1 MIVRS
6 SLALLHAMVDSP
18 CELRDVRKGLSFLGI
33 ALPHALD
40 VNGEPLPVLEIGGV
54 NGHLGQFPMY
64 ALRSAQSGPEG
75 SRFESVSPAIW
86 RLTAFAGSPV
96 RLQDFAQHFSPVRY
110 LRACSD
116 PSTSQVD
123 RGHIAEAFRDP

>member
-1 MIVRS
+1 
-6 SLALLHAMVDSP
+6 MVDSP

-64 ALRSAQSGPEG
+64 ALRLAQSGPEG

-86 RLTAFAGSPV
+86 RLTAFAGQSSPTAV
-96 RLQDFAQHFSPVRY
+96 WADHGPQSPFVAKISCEHAHITSLHF
-110 LRACSD
+110 
-116 PSTSQVD
+116 
-123 RGHIAEAFRDP
+123 